1 MRSARIFVLL
11 ALVVSLAACED
22 DPLKSRLPESPPPPA
37 RGVQAFVQVSNT
49 EAKPGDEIQVFV
61 RVQLGTE
68 TNAKLGSY
76 TGRLAFDPG
85 VLAFKREVKIDDGLR
100 VSNPNG
106 ATAGEIRFAGASATG
121 FNDLTL
127 FSAVFEVKK
136 TGYMDVL
143 KLTMEELSA
152 ALTLTDLYQELEV
165 PNRVFLRPSAN

>member
-1 MRSARIFVLL
+1 MQSVRIITLL
-11 ALVVSLAACED
+11 TLVVALVACED
-22 DPLKSRLPESPPPPA
+22 DPLKSRLPDSPPPPS

-61 RVQLGTE
+61 KVQLGTD
-68 TNAKLGSY
+68 TDAKLGSY
-76 TGRLAFDPG
+76 TGRLTFDPE
-85 VLAFKREVKIDDGLR
+85 VLSFKREVKINDGLR
-100 VSNPNG
+100 VTNPN
-106 ATAGEIRFAGASATG
+106 AAGEGQIRFAGASATG

-136 TGYMDVL
+136 TGYTDVL